1 MGEEEGVCAKY
12 SIWLA
17 VWYRPSDTAGWKV
30 QPAEP
35 YIPHPAVSDGEV
47 KKEVIALETHQI
59 PHSYPALSD
68 RGSRPLQAKMAEQGS
83 YFP

>member
-1 MGEEEGVCAKY
+1 MKKKGCARNTQFD
-12 SIWLA
+12 WLCDTG
-17 VWYRPSDTAGWKV
+17 RPTLRAGKFSRLN
-30 QPAEP
+30 P
-35 YIPHPAVSDGEV
+35 IPHPAVSDGEV
-47 KKEVIALETHQI
+47 KKELVALETHQI